1 MNGSGGLN
9 ENVMNEWKK
18 QSNLHSSI
26 REILVDR
33 LMMFPVST
41 VKKMTLQ
48 ASTLSQLTQT
58 NNQLTR
64 ITLVKHLSLSLSLFR
79 NEDSSLFYVDEL
91 DEDSREM
98 WRDHFEDFVDVKRD
112 LVQ

>member
-1 MNGSGGLN
+1 MNGSDGMN
-9 ENVMNEWKK
+9 ESVVNEWKK
-18 QSNLHSSI
+18 QLNLHSSI

-33 LMMFPVST
+33 LMMFPVSS

-64 ITLVKHLSLSLSLFR
+64 LTLVEDLSLSLSLVR
-79 NEDSSLFYVDEL
+79 NED
-91 DEDSREM
+91 
-98 WRDHFEDFVDVKRD
+98 
-112 LVQ
+112 